1 VVVEHD
7 LEAELRSEA
16 YPQVI
21 VGAVEKEDVVA
32 DFRSNADG
40 PGKGLKTAARINR
53 KARRTVG
60 QAHAAGETGGCT
72 IIGDGEVVEA
82 DLARNKEAERPRPR
96 LKFRTKETMQG
107 AEVRIH
113 GLG

>member
-60 QAHAAGETGGCT
+60 QAHAAGETGVAPSLVT
-72 IIGDGEVVEA
+72 VKLSKPTLPVTKR
-82 DLARNKEAERPRPR
+82 RNGPDP
-96 LKFRTKETMQG
+96 
-107 AEVRIH
+107 V
-113 GLG
+113 